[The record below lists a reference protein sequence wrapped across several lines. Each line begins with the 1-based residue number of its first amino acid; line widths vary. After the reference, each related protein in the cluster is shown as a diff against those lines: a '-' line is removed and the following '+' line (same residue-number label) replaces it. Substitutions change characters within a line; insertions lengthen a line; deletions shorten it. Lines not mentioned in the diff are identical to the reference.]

1 MLKKK
6 VSRETWNNLYPVG
19 FRQSQDVWVS
29 VQAHVTIVY
38 EMNPQTKRAFH
49 NYRIRLLSR
58 PLEKESITIISS
70 SSSGSSRKTNHIIPI
85 EAIVLSR
92 PLDIGG
98 GRRDGQ
104 CRWVLVKV
112 KSSIIIMDLV
122 TRVILVAC

>member
-1 MLKKK
+1 VWKNGLYLAKVLKKK

-38 EMNPQTKRAFH
+38 DMNPQTKHAFH

-70 SSSGSSRKTNHIIPI
+70 SSSSSSGSSRKKNHQSKPLFSLALWTLE
-85 EAIVLSR
+85 EAGEMAS
-92 PLDIGG
+92 
-98 GRRDGQ
+98 
-104 CRWVLVKV
+104 
-112 KSSIIIMDLV
+112 
-122 TRVILVAC
+122 VAGSW